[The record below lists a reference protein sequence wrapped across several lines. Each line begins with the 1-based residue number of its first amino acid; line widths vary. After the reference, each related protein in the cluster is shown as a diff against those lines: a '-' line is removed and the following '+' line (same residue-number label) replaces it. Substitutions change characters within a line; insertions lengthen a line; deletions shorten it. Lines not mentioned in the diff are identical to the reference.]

1 MDRDGGRGRGGEGVI
16 GRVEEREGVE
26 RKRNRETKN
35 GMEGEGGRGG
45 ERERDR
51 GREIEGVE
59 RKRNRETEEG
69 MEGD

>member
-1 MDRDGGRGRGGEGVI
+1 M
-16 GRVEEREGVE
+16 EEREGVE
-26 RKRNRETKN
+26 RKRNRETEN
-35 GMEGEGGRGG
+35 GMEGDGRRGG